1 MKLRCEQGG
10 EEDREMTGKDRMCS
24 VRDLEPATEYAV
36 KVLCWRAGKWEVERE
51 GCDEDTWTPSTF

>member
-1 MKLRCEQGG
+1 MV
-10 EEDREMTGKDRMCS
+10 EEDREMSGKDRMCS